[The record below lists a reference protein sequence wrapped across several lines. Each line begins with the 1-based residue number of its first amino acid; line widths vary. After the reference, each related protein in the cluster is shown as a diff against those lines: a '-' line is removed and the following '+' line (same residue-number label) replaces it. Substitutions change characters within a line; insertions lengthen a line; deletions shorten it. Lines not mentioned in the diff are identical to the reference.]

1 MAEPETPPSPGPP
14 PPHRPGDVVLWG
26 LLLYGAC
33 RAAELLL
40 EAQAM
45 AASVAQ
51 AVLAEWGAARLG
63 IFWTAPG
70 QEVTTSRIARR
81 AGFGAAIGVVAAGL
95 VALSVAA
102 GHGAIFE
109 AAPRIEASVLILGF
123 VSAGIFAWR
132 DELLLRGLVL
142 RALEDQP
149 ISVITR
155 VLACGATS
163 VGAALGRSDANPR
176 TAVVAALLGILF
188 GTLWIRDRGAWRA
201 WAANT
206 MLHFTTGTLLAGGI
220 LQSRVAD
227 NAWGGAVPGLLGGTA
242 AVVALAPLATYSLIT
257 VFRTVSTKSA
267 GVG

>member
-1 MAEPETPPSPGPP
+1 MADADDPPEAPP
-14 PPHRPGDVVLWG
+14 PRRPGDVVLWG

-63 IFWTAPG
+63 IYWTKPG
-70 QEVTTSRIARR
+70 QELTVSRIARR
-81 AGFGAAIGVVAAGL
+81 AGIGAGIGVVTAGL

-109 AAPRIEASVLILGF
+109 AAPRIEPSVLILGF
-123 VSAGIFAWR
+123 LTALIFAWR

-149 ISVITR
+149 ISATIR
-155 VLACGATS
+155 ILACGATS
-163 VGAALGRSDANPR
+163 VGAALGRSSATPQGIL
-176 TAVVAALLGILF
+176 VAALLGMVF
-188 GTLWIRDRGAWRA
+188 GALWIQDRGAWRA

-206 MLHFTTGTLLAGGI
+206 MLHYTTGTLLGGGVI
-220 LQSRVAD
+220 QSRIAD
-227 NAWGGAVPGLLGGTA
+227 NAWGGASSGLLGGTA
-242 AVVALAPLATYSLIT
+242 AVVAIAPVTAYGFITLA
-257 VFRTVSTKSA
+257 RTVSPKSA